1 MLQPFDFDPAEKTKH
16 KFMIQSI
23 VMVGESTEA
32 DVVSSSKEWWP
43 IGWDPDWIIESVGIP
58 TVQLLLDHQTG
69 QL

>member
-32 DVVSSSKEWWP
+32 DVVSISKE
-43 IGWDPDWIIESVGIP
+43 
-58 TVQLLLDHQTG
+58 
-69 QL
+69 